1 MACSAV
7 CCWASVRRAFRVSLA
22 VAGSSMP
29 YSSAKA
35 ARFASLAA
43 FGVNRLMVLPV
54 RLSACRAAASCCT
67 AGFSLRTAG
76 AASFW
81 AVVSAA
87 LALSVCCTAAAWS
100 ACCRAAS
107 PGSMARASSA
117 RCAAAASAAR
127 LSVSA
132 CTGAAVS
139 VPARA
144 SSVRLMAPSPVPT
157 APPRAPEAP
166 PVRPLCSACKKV
178 SLCSSS
184 SAACWSPPSVASM
197 ILSA

>member
-54 RLSACRAAASCCT
+54 RASASMAAASCCT

-76 AASFW
+76 AASFR

-87 LALSVCCTAAAWS
+87 SVLPVCCMAAAWS

-127 LSVSA
+127 LSVST

-139 VPARA
+139 IPARA
-144 SSVRLMAPSPVPT
+144 SSVRLMVPSPVPT
-157 APPRAPEAP
+157 APPSAPEAP
-166 PVRPLCSACKKV
+166 PVAPACSACKKV
-178 SLCSSS
+178 SVCSNS